1 MFSTDYYSKCC
12 LVRNKNGIDFLE
24 KHQNREFPRLSSGD
38 EFQVSRNNTK
48 AGHVSALLFL
58 TVLKEK
64 DQSRN
69 QNESMDLWSK
79 PLRFFLSI
87 FLTT

>member
-1 MFSTDYYSKCC
+1 MELTFWK
-12 LVRNKNGIDFLE
+12 
-24 KHQNREFPRLSSGD
+24 
-38 EFQVSRNNTK
+38 NTK
-48 AGHVSALLFL
+48 TGNFLGYHLVMNFKFLGITRKLDIQGTILCICIVIFL

-64 DQSRN
+64 DQSKS

-87 FLTT
+87 LLTT